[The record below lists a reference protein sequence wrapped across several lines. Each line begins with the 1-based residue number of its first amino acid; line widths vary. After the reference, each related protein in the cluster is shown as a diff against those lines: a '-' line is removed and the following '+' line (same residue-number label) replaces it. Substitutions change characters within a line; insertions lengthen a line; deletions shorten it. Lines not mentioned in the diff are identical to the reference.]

1 MKKSFSLHKTA
12 LAVAC
17 GALLSLSAHA
27 DESTNVEISG
37 QISANTCIL
46 KIEGATTTAG
56 IPEKIINLGRNV
68 TGGGTG
74 STAPKAGVPFGTAES
89 VNFSLGNPSGT
100 GGCTAAPLGAKWNL
114 ILGFAPGSVKTIDGK
129 KFVGNQA
136 LTGGTDAVVML
147 SGGAGT
153 TTPTQIS
160 DLKETMTYTGTT
172 VVPSNQDFNQ
182 SITLK
187 AQLAYQNSAAATPG
201 VFEAAIPL
209 LVSYN

>member
-27 DESTNVEISG
+27 DDSTNVEISG

-46 KIEGATTTAG
+46 KIEGATTTTG
-56 IPEKIINLGRNV
+56 IPEKIINLGTNV
-68 TGGGTG
+68 AAVAGTP
-74 STAPKAGVPFGTAES
+74 SPSAGAVFGTAQTA
-89 VNFSLGNPSGT
+89 VFSLGNPSGT
-100 GGCTAAPLGAKWNL
+100 GGCTAATANAKWNL

-153 TTPTQIS
+153 TQPTQIS
-160 DLKETMTYTGTT
+160 DLKETMTYTGST
-172 VVPSNQDFNQ
+172 VVPVNQDFTQ

-187 AQLAYQNSAAATPG
+187 AQLAYQKSAAATPG